1 MRVRNDKKA
10 AGASQVRQKPSVRVA
25 RPKSAATRQR
35 ILDAAARTFSTKG
48 YAATTIMDIAKCA
61 EMQGGSI
68 YYYFESKDQILQ
80 EVLDVGITRV
90 FSAVRLAVAGL
101 PAQAPFRE
109 RLKAAVV
116 AHLTMLLQQGDYTS
130 ANIRVFEQAPL
141 AVKRQN
147 RKLREAYADYWRR
160 LLADGQRSG
169 DIRATADL
177 TILRLMILGAVNW
190 SVNWYRQDRMDI
202 ADLAD
207 GFCDIVLKGVETPRI
222 VERALPDRSARRRLA
237 SR

>member
-10 AGASQVRQKPSVRVA
+10 ARTSQGRQKLSVA
-25 RPKSAATRQR
+25 RPKSAVTRQR

-48 YAATTIMDIAKCA
+48 YAATTIMDIAKSA

-90 FSAVRLAVAGL
+90 FSAVRLAIAGL

-130 ANIRVFEQAPL
+130 ANIRVFEQAPP
-141 AVKRQN
+141 AVKLQN
-147 RKLREAYADYWRR
+147 RKLREAYAEYWRR

-169 DIRATADL
+169 DIRGDADL
-177 TILRLMILGAVNW
+177 TILRLMLLGAVNW
-190 SVNWYRQDRMDI
+190 SVNWYKQDRMTI
-202 ADLAD
+202 AELSD
-207 GFCDIVLKGVETPRI
+207 GFCDIVLKGVEAART
-222 VERALPDRSARRRLA
+222 VERTLPHRSVRRRVA

>member
-1 MRVRNDKKA
+1 MNVRNDKKVVR
-10 AGASQVRQKPSVRVA
+10 ASQAQQKLSVRVA
-25 RPKSAATRQR
+25 RPKSAVTRQR

-48 YAATTIMDIAKCA
+48 YAGTTIMDIAKSA

-90 FSAVRLAVAGL
+90 FSAVRLAISGL
-101 PAQAPFRE
+101 PAQALFRD

-130 ANIRVFEQAPL
+130 ANIRVFEQAPP
-141 AVKRQN
+141 AVKLRN
-147 RKLREAYADYWRR
+147 RKLREAYAEYWRR
-160 LLADGQRSG
+160 LLAEGQRSG
-169 DIRATADL
+169 DIRADADL
-177 TILRLMILGAVNW
+177 TILRLLLLGAVNW
-190 SVNWYRQDRMDI
+190 SVNWYKQDRMSI
-202 ADLAD
+202 AELSY
-207 GFCDIVLKGVETPRI
+207 GFCDIVLKGVEMARS
-222 VERALPDRSARRRLA
+222 VEGTLPHRSLRRRVA